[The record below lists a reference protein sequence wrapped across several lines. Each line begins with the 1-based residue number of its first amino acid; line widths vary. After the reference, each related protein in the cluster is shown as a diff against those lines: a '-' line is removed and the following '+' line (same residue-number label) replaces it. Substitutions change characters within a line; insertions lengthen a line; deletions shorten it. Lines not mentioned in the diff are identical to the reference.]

1 MATYFFAGLS
11 LLLLL
16 VCGVCFSAILKAVR
30 MQEHEEK
37 HRHYLEM
44 ALKASG
50 LWDDYQRAF
59 RHSWELWAQ
68 ADNDPQAKAEAE
80 AKAKVDAETRA
91 ARGRA
96 IAAEAKATP
105 EAQAKKQARAAKAA
119 K

>member
-1 MATYFFAGLS
+1 
-11 LLLLL
+11 
-16 VCGVCFSAILKAVR
+16 
-30 MQEHEEK
+30 MQEHNDK
-37 HRHYLEM
+37 HRHYLEL

-50 LWDDYQRAF
+50 LWDDYQRVF

-68 ADNDPQAKAEAE
+68 ADNEPRAKAE
-80 AKAKVDAETRA
+80 AKAKVDAEARA

-105 EAQAKKQARAAKAA
+105 EAQAKRETRAAKAA

>member
-1 MATYFFAGLS
+1 MLTYFFAGLS
-11 LLLLL
+11 LILLLACA
-16 VCGVCFSAILKAVR
+16 VFCNAILKALR
-30 MQEHEEK
+30 MQEHDEK

-50 LWDDYQRAF
+50 IWDDYQLAF

-68 ADNDPQAKAEAE
+68 ADNESRTKAEAE
-80 AKAKVDAETRA
+80 AKAMADAEARA

-96 IAAEAKATP
+96 IAAEARATP
-105 EAQAKKQARAAKAA
+105 EAQAKREARAAKAG